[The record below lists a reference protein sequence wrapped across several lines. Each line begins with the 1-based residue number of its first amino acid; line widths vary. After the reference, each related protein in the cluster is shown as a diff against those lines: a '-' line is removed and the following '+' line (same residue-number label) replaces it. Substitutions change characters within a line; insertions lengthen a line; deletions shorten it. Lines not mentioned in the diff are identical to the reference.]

1 MVKSILL
8 GSQNN
13 FSQPEKANLDLI
25 ESELFRNL
33 LEKKDELFHVDL
45 HNDYT
50 CVNATLSADIL
61 ELKFQ
66 NDKGQG
72 YITLQVKDVVILKM

>member
-13 FSQPEKANLDLI
+13 FSQPEKANLDLT

-33 LEKKDELFHVDL
+33 LETKMSCFILTYTITHV
-45 HNDYT
+45 
-50 CVNATLSADIL
+50 
-61 ELKFQ
+61 
-66 NDKGQG
+66 
-72 YITLQVKDVVILKM
+72 